1 MRTLHVKA
9 TRRSFLIL
17 IVVGVVMIVV
27 TVILVERSRSKKP
40 KFNLEEA
47 LKRPDRQLNETA
59 WGYSFPVF
67 PRTSM
72 IADEYKQPSFDSV
85 RNLNT
90 PLGIKDSGDW
100 SQDGQSLFIDQLLG
114 GKEDGFYVEIGADDG
129 EHYSNSLFFE
139 VFRHWKGI
147 LIEPN
152 QESFAQL
159 LQLNRKALAL
169 NSCVSPTTLSES
181 FTFVSNPFESH
192 NAGFLG
198 GISEFLELT
207 KDGVLQAKYEQHF
220 ADGDL
225 YSPVVNTKRCT
236 PLIDLLPSNV
246 DTIDYLSLDTEG
258 SELAILKTIPFG
270 KLKINVISVDV
281 SSITGERRDE
291 GLYDFLWKH
300 GYRKAASLTHD
311 DIFYLSSW

>member
-17 IVVGVVMIVV
+17 IVVGVGMIVV
-27 TVILVERSRSKKP
+27 TVILVEQSRSKKP

-47 LKRPDRQLNETA
+47 LKRPYRQLNETA

-72 IADEYKQPSFDSV
+72 IADEYKQPSFDSA

-220 ADGDL
+220 ADGH
-225 YSPVVNTKRCT
+225 
-236 PLIDLLPSNV
+236 
-246 DTIDYLSLDTEG
+246 G
-258 SELAILKTIPFG
+258 FLKSHQ
-270 KLKINVISVDV
+270 NYN
-281 SSITGERRDE
+281 
-291 GLYDFLWKH
+291 GLFE
-300 GYRKAASLTHD
+300 
-311 DIFYLSSW
+311 

>member
-9 TRRSFLIL
+9 TRRLFLIL
-17 IVVGVVMIVV
+17 IVAGVAVIVL
-27 TVILVERSRSKKP
+27 TVILVEKSRSKKP

-47 LKRPDRQLNETA
+47 LKRPDLQLNETA

-72 IADEYKQPSFDSV
+72 IADEYKQPSFDSA

-139 VFRHWKGI
+139 VYRHWKGI

-152 QESFAQL
+152 QESFATL
-159 LQLNRKALAL
+159 LKLNRKALAL

-220 ADGDL
+220 ADGEL
-225 YSPVVNTKRCT
+225 YNPVVNTKRCT

>member
-9 TRRSFLIL
+9 TRRLFLIL
-17 IVVGVVMIVV
+17 VVAGVAVIVI
-27 TVILVERSRSKKP
+27 TVILVEKSRSKKP

-47 LKRPDRQLNETA
+47 LKRPDLQLNETA

-72 IADEYKQPSFDSV
+72 IADEYKQPSFDSA

-139 VFRHWKGI
+139 
-147 LIEPN
+147 IEPN
-152 QESFAQL
+152 QESFATL

-220 ADGDL
+220 ADGEL
-225 YSPVVNTKRCT
+225 YNPVVNTKRCT

>member
-17 IVVGVVMIVV
+17 IVVGVGMIVV
-27 TVILVERSRSKKP
+27 TVILVEQSRSKKP

-47 LKRPDRQLNETA
+47 LKRPYRQLNETA